1 MGTRSGGR
9 DRRDTAVQERRRAR
23 PPDGTS
29 GAAAPVTVADR
40 VLSSR
45 MSTPCAAGARTVLI
59 PQRRR
64 SERCRHRPNITQLV
78 TGRLEFKPEAVGLQS
93 PRS

>member
-9 DRRDTAVQERRRAR
+9 EGRDPAVQERCRAR
-23 PPDGTS
+23 PPGWDLST
-29 GAAAPVTVADR
+29 AAPVTVANW
-40 VLSSR
+40 VLSSGV
-45 MSTPCAAGARTVLI
+45 STTCAAGARTVFI

-64 SERCRHRPNITQLV
+64 SERCRHLPNVTQLV
-78 TGRLEFKPEAVGLQS
+78 TGRLEFKPTAVGLQS